1 MDQKL
6 LLKEKDYELLAGKRL
21 MIGKHSFNDPLLNPP
36 KPKPKKGRQTQINL
50 QIKPVHVLA
59 NNILERRVS
68 KPIKSPIVFESRMQ
82 GEEENENRIES
93 TPWRTILG
101 YFNRV
106 YDIRKDSIDVQVA
119 NV

>member
-1 MDQKL
+1 
-6 LLKEKDYELLAGKRL
+6 
-21 MIGKHSFNDPLLNPP
+21 
-36 KPKPKKGRQTQINL
+36 
-50 QIKPVHVLA
+50 
-59 NNILERRVS
+59 
-68 KPIKSPIVFESRMQ
+68 MQ

-119 NV
+119 NVWFL